1 MEKCLYDGKVLYA
14 YQVLRDFEFEQKIRK
29 CQTLTCCDCGA
40 SVFFRHGKQRAECF
54 AHRHKE
60 ECRYGDYCKKQSD
73 IFKFIQRQLAP
84 VMERITV
91 KHGFQLE
98 EDVVIIQDHYTAFVI
113 KTSSKKY
120 AVDIIDYAATSS
132 TLEKRKNL
140 YEEQGYLYLQI
151 TVDKD
156 VEQKPFSEREKAY
169 FPVKFILNRSINN
182 TAIVIDE
189 VKRKWSIYILDKTN
203 LSEGISDNPPWL
215 ENDTLAVSISIDEI
229 DIDSNGFYTPDSH
242 KAYLNFCTWRKNQ
255 RENWVKAEQERIEH
269 QRKQVEETHKRAEQQ
284 RLELER
290 RIKQEE
296 LQRKQAEEAKQK
308 AQAEAKR
315 QAELAV
321 QAAIQQREADEKAE
335 IRRIHKSS
343 GGYVGTKVRGKYQ
356 VFTLEQIAANRP
368 SRNWLREYTQQD
380 FESCISEMQQFKH
393 SGASMLFAK
402 MCFITPMETS
412 ILLNLWHT
420 LKASDSQTA
429 DAIEFLMRKAGVQF

>member
-60 ECRYGDYCKKQSD
+60 KCRYGDYCKKQSD

-84 VMERITV
+84 IMEKIAT

-156 VEQKPFSEREKAY
+156 VEEKPFSEREMAY
-169 FPVKFILNRSINN
+169 FPVKFILNKSLNN

-189 VKRKWSIYILDKTN
+189 VQRKWSIYILDKTD
-203 LSEGISDNPPWL
+203 LSEGVSGNPSWL
-215 ENDTLAVSISIDEI
+215 ENDTLAMPISIDEI
-229 DIDSNGFYTPDSH
+229 DINSSGFYSLDSY
-242 KAYLNFCTWRKNQ
+242 KAYLDFCTQRKNR
-255 RENWVKAEQERIEH
+255 RESWFKAEHDHKDR
-269 QRKQVEETHKRAEQQ
+269 QRK
-284 RLELER
+284 L
-290 RIKQEE
+290 
-296 LQRKQAEEAKQK
+296 AEESCKL
-308 AQAEAKR
+308 
-315 QAELAV
+315 AELV
-321 QAAIQQREADEKAE
+321 TQATMQQRETDEKAE
-335 IRRIHKSS
+335 IRRIHKLS
-343 GGYVGTKVRGKYQ
+343 GGYVGTKVRGEYEI
-356 VFTLEQIAANRP
+356 FTLEQIATNRP
-368 SRNWLREYTQQD
+368 SRNWLNEYTQQD
-380 FESCISEMQQFKH
+380 FESYISEMQQFKYF
-393 SGASMLFAK
+393 GARMLFAK

-412 ILLNLWHT
+412 ILLNLWST
-420 LKASDSQTA
+420 LKTSDPQTA
-429 DAIEFLMRKAGVQF
+429 DAIEFLMCKAGIHF